1 MWYNISMEPENTV
14 LFSYHTPN
22 NCDDLF
28 FVSHCHLYYELLY
41 VVDGEIE
48 INLEGVQFHLEKD
61 AALLIPPLKYHTV
74 LRSNITSDRLV
85 IEFPDSAVA
94 TEIKEAFEKA
104 AENISLIRNKESI
117 GILQKLG
124 KYLHTQNSDTIYRAL
139 LHALFVELI
148 YSLTENEPCINQN
161 PPQPHPV
168 IEKIIAYIE
177 ENLDRN
183 ITITDIAKK
192 FFLSPSSVSHLF
204 KQQMKI
210 SVKQYTLNKKMI
222 YASKLIQEGV
232 PLNIVAER
240 CGYFNYSSFYKIF
253 LKFNETIP
261 SELNKRGPL

>member
-1 MWYNISMEPENTV
+1 METENNI
-14 LFSYHTPN
+14 LFSYHSPN
-22 NCDDLF
+22 NNDERF

-41 VVDGEIE
+41 IVNGEIE
-48 INLEGVQFHLEKD
+48 INLEGVQFHMEKGS
-61 AALLIPPLKYHTV
+61 ALLIPPQKYHTV
-74 LRSNITSDRLV
+74 LRSNSTGDRLV

-94 TEIKEAFEKA
+94 KEIKEKFEKVS
-104 AENISLIRNKESI
+104 ENISLIRNEESI
-117 GILQKLG
+117 DILQKLG
-124 KYLHTQNSDTIYRAL
+124 KYLYTQDSNMTYRTL

-148 YSLTENEPCINQN
+148 YSLTENEPCINQK

-168 IEKIIAYIE
+168 IEKILGYIE

-183 ITITDIAKK
+183 ITINDIAKK

-210 SVKQYTLNKKMI
+210 SVKQYALNKKMI
-222 YASKLIQEGV
+222 YASKLIQEGI

-253 LKFNETIP
+253 LKFNETMP